1 MTAARA
7 LRAQQKAMPV
17 GLLSPRWPRPA
28 RFTVYGRVPPRAKRN
43 RLRRGTKPGDRI
55 PVSGG
60 PLRSTARIGADDEG
74 AGPPRGKCRLVEV
87 EEKIPGRHGLTAG
100 GNRIRTIGPAEKE
113 TAVERDPAAD
123 HHRLARRPALSVA
136 SPVATPSAALRGQT
150 AFGHPNFDTA
160 SASASQII
168 AHKPSDNSRI
178 TTSAG
183 PAASGVAAV
192 RADRSRCG
200 SRPMTPR
207 SRRRALRSATSARRR
222 RFQAGFAGAR
232 PTFQRCIN
240 FAPLTTLA
248 TCAQ

>member
-1 MTAARA
+1 MNFEFSSRIRARRAAGCWRECYSMPSRSHRAAIDRPRRRGHRVRRRELMFLLGGEMTAARA

-150 AFGHPNFDTA
+150 AFGHP
-160 SASASQII
+160 
-168 AHKPSDNSRI
+168 
-178 TTSAG
+178 
-183 PAASGVAAV
+183 
-192 RADRSRCG
+192 
-200 SRPMTPR
+200 
-207 SRRRALRSATSARRR
+207 
-222 RFQAGFAGAR
+222 
-232 PTFQRCIN
+232 
-240 FAPLTTLA
+240 
-248 TCAQ
+248 